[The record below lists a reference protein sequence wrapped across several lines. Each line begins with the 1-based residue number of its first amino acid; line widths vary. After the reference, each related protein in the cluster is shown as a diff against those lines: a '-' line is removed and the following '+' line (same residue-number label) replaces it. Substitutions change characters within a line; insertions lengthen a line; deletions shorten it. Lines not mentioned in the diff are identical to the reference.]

1 MKKQG
6 RSIFHTIFL
15 AMLSVLFIEILLLL
29 IVLYL
34 SRVGERLNQNAI
46 DLLQKQV
53 ENRSS
58 YLESVMLDKQNLSS
72 LSDKINTAAES
83 LRESGLIDM
92 EHLGD
97 NSNACL
103 PLMEAIDS
111 DLIEELRSH
120 LATGLFV
127 LFNTQDLSRR
137 EIHSDIPCIYLRD
150 LDPDAPASDRN
161 ADLLLLRAPAA
172 IVKSMGIS
180 TDRTWTPALSYRG
193 LGASGILYPSFQAA
207 YEDHAQ
213 LSASDYGHW
222 TITSYT
228 LAGDDHPAIAYTIPL
243 ILSDG
248 TVYGV
253 LGIEMTTDYL
263 QSLLPF
269 WELQN
274 EQAGSYLLASYT
286 GNLQDPEVTLSAA
299 CCSTD
304 TGMEAYT
311 SEDTLLLT
319 HKNRQQFL
327 LTNHGKRYY
336 AALTPLSF
344 YNRNAPFSSEQW
356 LLIGAVELRQLFSFS
371 NHVILLLGLSIFLML
386 IVGLICSLICSRR
399 LARPISCLS
408 AEVAAVQ
415 KSRSTIPNL
424 SLTGIRELDQFSTA
438 ITTLSRDILM
448 TSTKFLRIMD
458 MASIELGGYEIRFDT
473 GSVYFTDNFFS
484 MLGMNSEESTAMTP
498 VQFQERLQSF
508 TASSPHTASPS
519 GGRVYR
525 ISRPNGETRYLRM
538 EVRQEGQAQF
548 GLIEDVTMT
557 TFERLRIEHERD
569 YDTLTGLYNRQAFQ
583 RESEALFSEP
593 KQLKHAAL
601 LMLDMDNLKYTNDTY
616 GHDWGDQYIRQT
628 GRCFADYTPK
638 DTLCARISGDEFHL
652 LFYGYE
658 SQDEIRKVLTKLRE
672 QLHQQSIPLPDGK
685 VLHLSISG
693 GIAWYPEDGTQ
704 LDTLKKY
711 ADFAM
716 YQIKH
721 SRKGALGEFD
731 LGSYNQEAYSVQAR
745 SDLHRLIKNEMLS
758 YHFQPIVSARSGQIV
773 AYEALMRSM
782 LPTLKSPDTIMKLA
796 KEENCLHDIERI
808 TMFKATEAYL
818 SLQERG
824 LIRGTELLFV
834 NSIASQHMT
843 DEENQEYCRRFAA
856 MQKQIVVEI
865 TEEEMLD
872 PASLEV
878 KRGTPGF
885 PGTFALDDYGSGY
898 SSEKNLLEL
907 SPKYIKIDLS
917 IIRGIDTDP
926 DKQQIVANIVAYAH
940 PRKMLIIAEG
950 LETPEE
956 IHKVLELDV
965 DLLQGFCLA
974 RPAAI
979 PGPVHSDALDVIYDF
994 YHLQ

>member
-1 MKKQG
+1 
-6 RSIFHTIFL
+6 
-15 AMLSVLFIEILLLL
+15 
-29 IVLYL
+29 
-34 SRVGERLNQNAI
+34 
-46 DLLQKQV
+46 
-53 ENRSS
+53 
-58 YLESVMLDKQNLSS
+58 
-72 LSDKINTAAES
+72 
-83 LRESGLIDM
+83 
-92 EHLGD
+92 
-97 NSNACL
+97 
-103 PLMEAIDS
+103 
-111 DLIEELRSH
+111 
-120 LATGLFV
+120 
-127 LFNTQDLSRR
+127 
-137 EIHSDIPCIYLRD
+137 
-150 LDPDAPASDRN
+150 
-161 ADLLLLRAPAA
+161 
-172 IVKSMGIS
+172 
-180 TDRTWTPALSYRG
+180 
-193 LGASGILYPSFQAA
+193 
-207 YEDHAQ
+207 
-213 LSASDYGHW
+213 
-222 TITSYT
+222 
-228 LAGDDHPAIAYTIPL
+228 
-243 ILSDG
+243 
-248 TVYGV
+248 
-253 LGIEMTTDYL
+253 
-263 QSLLPF
+263 
-269 WELQN
+269 
-274 EQAGSYLLASYT
+274 
-286 GNLQDPEVTLSAA
+286 
-299 CCSTD
+299 
-304 TGMEAYT
+304 MEAYT

-399 LARPISCLS
+399 LARPISRLS

-415 KSRSTIPNL
+415 KNRRTIPNL

-458 MASIELGGYEIRFDT
+458 MASVELGGYEIRFDT

-557 TFERLRIEHERD
+557 TLERLRIEHERD

-583 RESEALFSEP
+583 RESESLFSEP

-616 GHDWGDQYIRQT
+616 GHDWGDQYIRQA

-658 SQDEIRKVLTKLRE
+658 SQDEIRKVLVNLRE
-672 QLHQQSIPLPDGK
+672 QLHQQSIPLPGGK

-745 SDLHRLIKNEMLS
+745 SDLHRLIENEMLS
-758 YHFQPIVSARSGQIV
+758 YHFQPIVSARTGQIV

-796 KEENCLHDIERI
+796 REENCLHDIERI

-856 MQKQIVVEI
+856 IQKQIVVEI

>member
-15 AMLSVLFIEILLLL
+15 AMLSVLFIETLLLL

-58 YLESVMLDKQNLSS
+58 YLESVMLDNQNLSS

-120 LATGLFV
+120 SATGLFV

-172 IVKSMGIS
+172 MVKSMGIS
-180 TDRTWTPALSYRG
+180 TDRAWTPALSYRG
-193 LGASGILYPSFQAA
+193 LGTSGILYPSFQAA

-228 LAGDDHPAIAYTIPL
+228 LTGDDHPAIAYTIPL

-253 LGIEMTTDYL
+253 LGIEMTTAYL

-274 EQAGSYLLASYT
+274 EQAGSYLLASHT
-286 GNLQDPEVTLSAA
+286 GNLQDPEVSLSAA
-299 CCSTD
+299 CCSTG
-304 TGMEAYT
+304 TGMEAYNP
-311 SEDTLLLT
+311 EDTLLLT

-327 LTNHGKRYY
+327 LINHGKRYY
-336 AALTPLSF
+336 AALAPLSF

-356 LLIGAVELRQLFSFS
+356 LLIGTVELRQLFSFS
-371 NHVILLLGLSIFLML
+371 NHVILLLGLNILLML

-399 LARPISCLS
+399 LARPISRLS

-415 KSRSTIPNL
+415 KNRRTIPNL

-458 MASIELGGYEIRFDT
+458 MASVELGGYEIRFDT

-484 MLGMNSEESTAMTP
+484 MLGVNSEESTVLTP

-508 TASSPHTASPS
+508 TASCPHTSSPS

-525 ISRPNGETRYLRM
+525 IVRPNGETRYLRM

-616 GHDWGDQYIRQT
+616 GHDWGDQYIRQA

-658 SQDEIRKVLTKLRE
+658 SQDEIRKVLTNLRE
-672 QLHQQSIPLPDGK
+672 QLHQQSLPLPDGK

-704 LDTLKKY
+704 LDILKKY

-731 LGSYNQEAYSVQAR
+731 LGSYNQEVYSVQAR
-745 SDLHRLIKNEMLS
+745 LDLHRLIKNEMLS
-758 YHFQPIVSARSGQIV
+758 YHFQPIVSARTGQIV

-796 KEENCLHDIERI
+796 REENCLHDIERI

-856 MQKQIVVEI
+856 IQKQIVIEI

-979 PGPVHSDALDVIYDF
+979 PGSVHSDALDVIYDF

>member
-58 YLESVMLDKQNLSS
+58 YLESVMLNNQNLSS
-72 LSDKINTAAES
+72 LSNKINTAAES
-83 LRESGLIDM
+83 LRESGRIDM

-127 LFNTQDLSRR
+127 LFNTQDLSQR

-172 IVKSMGIS
+172 MVKSMGIS

-228 LAGDDHPAIAYTIPL
+228 LTGDDHPAIAYTIPL

-253 LGIEMTTDYL
+253 LGIEMTTAYL

-269 WELQN
+269 SELQN
-274 EQAGSYLLASYT
+274 EQTGSYLLASHT

-299 CCSTD
+299 CYSTD

-525 ISRPNGETRYLRM
+525 IVRPNGETRYLRM

-878 KRGTPGF
+878 KRRTPGF

>member
-15 AMLSVLFIEILLLL
+15 AMLSVLFIETLLLM

-58 YLESVMLDKQNLSS
+58 YLESVMLDNQNLSS

-120 LATGLFV
+120 SATGLFV

-172 IVKSMGIS
+172 MVKSMGIS
-180 TDRTWTPALSYRG
+180 TDRAWTPALSYRG
-193 LGASGILYPSFQAA
+193 LGTSGILYPSFQAA

-222 TITSYT
+222 TIASYT
-228 LAGDDHPAIAYTIPL
+228 LTGDDHPAIAYTIPL

-253 LGIEMTTDYL
+253 LGIEMTTAYL

-274 EQAGSYLLASYT
+274 EQAGSYLLASHT
-286 GNLQDPEVTLSAA
+286 GNLQDPEVSLSAA
-299 CCSTD
+299 CCSTG
-304 TGMEAYT
+304 TGMEAYN

-327 LTNHGKRYY
+327 LINHGKRYY
-336 AALTPLSF
+336 AALAPLSF

-356 LLIGAVELRQLFSFS
+356 LLIGTVELRQLFSFS
-371 NHVILLLGLSIFLML
+371 NHVILLLGLNILLML

-399 LARPISCLS
+399 LARPISRLS

-415 KSRSTIPNL
+415 KNRRTIPNL

-458 MASIELGGYEIRFDT
+458 MASVELGGYEIRFDT

-484 MLGMNSEESTAMTP
+484 MLGVNSEESTVLTP

-508 TASSPHTASPS
+508 TASCPHTSSPS

-525 ISRPNGETRYLRM
+525 IVRPNGETRYLRM

-616 GHDWGDQYIRQT
+616 GHDWGDQYIRQA

-658 SQDEIRKVLTKLRE
+658 SQDEIRKVLTNLRE

-731 LGSYNQEAYSVQAR
+731 LGSYNQEVYSVQAR

-758 YHFQPIVSARSGQIV
+758 YHFQPIVSARTGQIV

-796 KEENCLHDIERI
+796 REENCLHDIERI

-856 MQKQIVVEI
+856 IQKQIVIEI

-979 PGPVHSDALDVIYDF
+979 PGSVHSDALDVIYDF

>member
-1 MKKQG
+1 MKKHG

-15 AMLSVLFIEILLLL
+15 AMLSVLFIETLLLL

-58 YLESVMLDKQNLSS
+58 YLESVMLDNQNLSS

-120 LATGLFV
+120 SATGLIV

-172 IVKSMGIS
+172 MVKSMGIS
-180 TDRTWTPALSYRG
+180 TDRAWTPALSYRG
-193 LGASGILYPSFQAA
+193 LGTSGILYPSFQAA

-228 LAGDDHPAIAYTIPL
+228 LTGDDHPAIAYTIPL

-253 LGIEMTTDYL
+253 LGIEMTTAYL

-274 EQAGSYLLASYT
+274 EQAGSYLLASHT
-286 GNLQDPEVTLSAA
+286 GNLQDPEVSLSAA
-299 CCSTD
+299 CCSTG
-304 TGMEAYT
+304 TGMEAYN

-327 LTNHGKRYY
+327 LINHGKRYY
-336 AALTPLSF
+336 AALAPLSF

-356 LLIGAVELRQLFSFS
+356 LLIGTVELRQLFSFS
-371 NHVILLLGLSIFLML
+371 NHVILLLGLNILLML

-399 LARPISCLS
+399 LARPISRLS

-415 KSRSTIPNL
+415 KNRRTIPNL

-458 MASIELGGYEIRFDT
+458 MASVELGGYEIRFDT

-484 MLGMNSEESTAMTP
+484 MLGVNSEESTVLTP

-508 TASSPHTASPS
+508 TASCPHTSSPS

-525 ISRPNGETRYLRM
+525 IVRPNGETRYLRM

-583 RESEALFSEP
+583 RESESLFSEP

-616 GHDWGDQYIRQT
+616 GHDWGDQYIRQA

-704 LDTLKKY
+704 LDILKKY

-731 LGSYNQEAYSVQAR
+731 LGSYNQEAYSAQAR
-745 SDLHRLIKNEMLS
+745 LDLHRLIENEMLS
-758 YHFQPIVSARSGQIV
+758 YHFQPIVSARTGQIV

-796 KEENCLHDIERI
+796 REENCLHDIERI

-843 DEENQEYCRRFAA
+843 NEENQEYCRRFAA
-856 MQKQIVVEI
+856 IQKQIVIEI

-979 PGPVHSDALDVIYDF
+979 PGSVHSDALDVIYDF

>member
-15 AMLSVLFIEILLLL
+15 AMLSVLFIETLLLL

-58 YLESVMLDKQNLSS
+58 YLESVMLDNQNLSS

-92 EHLGD
+92 EYLGD

-120 LATGLFV
+120 SATGLFV

-172 IVKSMGIS
+172 MVKSMGIS
-180 TDRTWTPALSYRG
+180 TDRAWTPALSYRG
-193 LGASGILYPSFQAA
+193 LGTSGILYPSFQAA

-228 LAGDDHPAIAYTIPL
+228 LTGDDHPAIAYTIPL

-253 LGIEMTTDYL
+253 LGIEMTTAYL

-274 EQAGSYLLASYT
+274 EQAGSYLLASHT
-286 GNLQDPEVTLSAA
+286 GNLQDPEVSLSAA
-299 CCSTD
+299 CCSTG
-304 TGMEAYT
+304 TGIEAYN

-327 LTNHGKRYY
+327 LINHGKRYY
-336 AALTPLSF
+336 AALAPLSF

-356 LLIGAVELRQLFSFS
+356 LLIGTVELRQLFSFS
-371 NHVILLLGLSIFLML
+371 NHVILLLGLNILLML

-399 LARPISCLS
+399 LARPISRLS

-415 KSRSTIPNL
+415 KNRRTIPNL

-458 MASIELGGYEIRFDT
+458 MASVELGGYEIRFDT

-484 MLGMNSEESTAMTP
+484 MLGVNSEGSTVLTP
-498 VQFQERLQSF
+498 VQFQEQLQSF
-508 TASSPHTASPS
+508 TASCPHTSSPS

-525 ISRPNGETRYLRM
+525 IVRPNGETRYLRM

-583 RESEALFSEP
+583 RESESLFSEP

-616 GHDWGDQYIRQT
+616 GHDWGDQYIRQA

-658 SQDEIRKVLTKLRE
+658 SQDEIRKVLTNLRE
-672 QLHQQSIPLPDGK
+672 QLHQQSLPLPDGK

-704 LDTLKKY
+704 LDILKKY

-731 LGSYNQEAYSVQAR
+731 LGSYNQEVYSVQAR
-745 SDLHRLIKNEMLS
+745 LDLHRLIKNEMLS
-758 YHFQPIVSARSGQIV
+758 YHFQPIVSARTGQIV

-796 KEENCLHDIERI
+796 REENCLHDIERI

-856 MQKQIVVEI
+856 IQKQIVIEI

-979 PGPVHSDALDVIYDF
+979 PGSVHSDALDVIYDF

>member
-15 AMLSVLFIEILLLL
+15 AMLSVLFIETLLLL

-58 YLESVMLDKQNLSS
+58 YLESVMLDNQNLSS

-92 EHLGD
+92 EYLGD

-120 LATGLFV
+120 SATGLFV

-172 IVKSMGIS
+172 MVKSMGIS
-180 TDRTWTPALSYRG
+180 TDRAWTPALSYRG
-193 LGASGILYPSFQAA
+193 LGTSGILYPSFQAA

-228 LAGDDHPAIAYTIPL
+228 LTGDDHPAIAYTIPL

-253 LGIEMTTDYL
+253 LGIEMTTAYL

-274 EQAGSYLLASYT
+274 EQAGSYLLASHT
-286 GNLQDPEVTLSAA
+286 GNLQDPEVSLSAA
-299 CCSTD
+299 CCSTG
-304 TGMEAYT
+304 TGIEAYN

-327 LTNHGKRYY
+327 LINHGKRYY
-336 AALTPLSF
+336 AALAPLSF

-356 LLIGAVELRQLFSFS
+356 LLIGTVELRQLFSFS
-371 NHVILLLGLSIFLML
+371 NHVILLLGLNILLML

-399 LARPISCLS
+399 LARPISRLS

-415 KSRSTIPNL
+415 KNRRTIPNL

-458 MASIELGGYEIRFDT
+458 MASVELGGYEIRFDT

-484 MLGMNSEESTAMTP
+484 MLGVNSEGSTVLTP

-508 TASSPHTASPS
+508 TASCPHTSSPS

-525 ISRPNGETRYLRM
+525 IVRPNGETRYLRM

-583 RESEALFSEP
+583 RESESLFSEP

-616 GHDWGDQYIRQT
+616 GHDWGDQYIRQA

-658 SQDEIRKVLTKLRE
+658 SQDEIRKVLTNLRE
-672 QLHQQSIPLPDGK
+672 QLHQQSLPLPDGK

-704 LDTLKKY
+704 LDILKKY

-731 LGSYNQEAYSVQAR
+731 LGSYNQEVYSVQAR
-745 SDLHRLIKNEMLS
+745 LDLHRLIKNEMLS
-758 YHFQPIVSARSGQIV
+758 YHFQPIVSARTGQIV

-796 KEENCLHDIERI
+796 REENCLHDIERI

-856 MQKQIVVEI
+856 IQKQIVIEI

-979 PGPVHSDALDVIYDF
+979 PGSVHSDALDVIYDF

>member
-58 YLESVMLDKQNLSS
+58 YLESVMLDNQNLSS
-72 LSDKINTAAES
+72 LSDKINAAAES

-172 IVKSMGIS
+172 MVKSMGIS

-228 LAGDDHPAIAYTIPL
+228 LTGDDHPAIAYTIPL

-253 LGIEMTTDYL
+253 LGIEMTTAYL
-263 QSLLPF
+263 QSLLPYS
-269 WELQN
+269 ELQN
-274 EQAGSYLLASYT
+274 EQTGSYLLASYT
-286 GNLQDPEVTLSAA
+286 GSLEDPEIALSTA
-299 CCSTD
+299 CCSTG

-336 AALTPLSF
+336 AALAPLSF

-356 LLIGAVELRQLFSFS
+356 LLIGTVELRQLFSFS

-399 LARPISCLS
+399 LARPISRLS

-415 KSRSTIPNL
+415 KNRRTIPNL

-458 MASIELGGYEIRFDT
+458 MASVELGGYEIRFDT

-557 TFERLRIEHERD
+557 TLERLRIEHERD

-616 GHDWGDQYIRQT
+616 GHDWGDQYIRQA

-745 SDLHRLIKNEMLS
+745 SDLHRLIENEMLS
-758 YHFQPIVSARSGQIV
+758 YHFQPIVSARTGQIV

>member
-15 AMLSVLFIEILLLL
+15 AMLSVLFIETLLLL

-58 YLESVMLDKQNLSS
+58 YLESVMLDNQNLSS

-92 EHLGD
+92 EYLGD

-120 LATGLFV
+120 SATGLFV

-172 IVKSMGIS
+172 MVKSMGIS
-180 TDRTWTPALSYRG
+180 TDRAWTPALSYRG
-193 LGASGILYPSFQAA
+193 LGTSGILYPSFQAA

-228 LAGDDHPAIAYTIPL
+228 LTGDDHPAIAYTIPL

-253 LGIEMTTDYL
+253 LGIEMTTAYL

-274 EQAGSYLLASYT
+274 EQAGSYLLASHT
-286 GNLQDPEVTLSAA
+286 GNLQDPEVSLSAA
-299 CCSTD
+299 CCSTG
-304 TGMEAYT
+304 TGIEAYN

-327 LTNHGKRYY
+327 LINHGKRYY
-336 AALTPLSF
+336 AALAPLSF

-356 LLIGAVELRQLFSFS
+356 LLIGTVELRQLFSFS
-371 NHVILLLGLSIFLML
+371 NHVILLLGLNILLML

-399 LARPISCLS
+399 LARPISRLS

-415 KSRSTIPNL
+415 KNRRTIPNL

-458 MASIELGGYEIRFDT
+458 MASVELGGYEIRFDT

-484 MLGMNSEESTAMTP
+484 MLGVNSEESTVLTP
-498 VQFQERLQSF
+498 VQFQEQLQSF
-508 TASSPHTASPS
+508 TASCPHTSSPS

-525 ISRPNGETRYLRM
+525 IVRPNGETRYLRM

-616 GHDWGDQYIRQT
+616 GHDWGDQYIRQA

-658 SQDEIRKVLTKLRE
+658 SQDEIRKVLTNLRE
-672 QLHQQSIPLPDGK
+672 QLHQQSLPLPDGK

-704 LDTLKKY
+704 LDILKKY

-731 LGSYNQEAYSVQAR
+731 LGSYNQEVYSVQAR
-745 SDLHRLIKNEMLS
+745 LDLHRLIKNEMLS
-758 YHFQPIVSARSGQIV
+758 YHFQPIVSARTGQIV

-796 KEENCLHDIERI
+796 REENCLHDIERI
-808 TMFKATEAYL
+808 TMFKATDAYL

-856 MQKQIVVEI
+856 IQKQIVIEI

-979 PGPVHSDALDVIYDF
+979 PGSVHSDALDVIYDF

>member
-15 AMLSVLFIEILLLL
+15 AMLSVLFIETLLLL

-58 YLESVMLDKQNLSS
+58 YLESVMLDNQNLSS

-120 LATGLFV
+120 SASGLFV

-172 IVKSMGIS
+172 MVKSMGIS
-180 TDRTWTPALSYRG
+180 TDRAWTPTLSYRG
-193 LGASGILYPSFQAA
+193 LGTSGILYPSFQAA

-228 LAGDDHPAIAYTIPL
+228 LTGDDHPAIAYTIPL

-253 LGIEMTTDYL
+253 LGIEMTTAYL

-274 EQAGSYLLASYT
+274 EQAGSYLLASHT
-286 GNLQDPEVTLSAA
+286 GNLQDPEVALSAA
-299 CCSTD
+299 CCSTG
-304 TGMEAYT
+304 TGMEAYN

-356 LLIGAVELRQLFSFS
+356 LLIGAVEFGQLFSFS
-371 NHVILLLGLSIFLML
+371 NHVILLLGLNIFLML

-399 LARPISCLS
+399 LARPISRLS

-415 KSRSTIPNL
+415 KNRSTIPNL

-458 MASIELGGYEIRFDT
+458 MASVELGGYEIRFDT

-484 MLGMNSEESTAMTP
+484 MLGVNSEESTVLTP

-508 TASSPHTASPS
+508 TASCPHTSSPS

-525 ISRPNGETRYLRM
+525 IVRPNGETRYLRM

-583 RESEALFSEP
+583 RESESLFSEP

-616 GHDWGDQYIRQT
+616 GHDWGDQYIRQA

-672 QLHQQSIPLPDGK
+672 QLHQQSLPLPDGK

-704 LDTLKKY
+704 LDILKKY

-731 LGSYNQEAYSVQAR
+731 LGSYNQEAYSAQAR
-745 SDLHRLIKNEMLS
+745 LDLHRLIENEMLS
-758 YHFQPIVSARSGQIV
+758 YHFQPIVSARTGQIV

-796 KEENCLHDIERI
+796 REENCLHDIERI

-856 MQKQIVVEI
+856 IQKQIVIEI

-979 PGPVHSDALDVIYDF
+979 PGSVHSDALDVIYDF

>member
-15 AMLSVLFIEILLLL
+15 AMLSVLFIETLLLL

-58 YLESVMLDKQNLSS
+58 YLESVMLDNQNLSS

-120 LATGLFV
+120 SATGLFV

-172 IVKSMGIS
+172 MVKSMGIS
-180 TDRTWTPALSYRG
+180 TDRAWTPALSYRG
-193 LGASGILYPSFQAA
+193 LGTSGILYPSFQAA

-228 LAGDDHPAIAYTIPL
+228 LTGDDHPAIAYTIPL

-253 LGIEMTTDYL
+253 LGIEMTTAYL

-274 EQAGSYLLASYT
+274 EQAGSYLLASHT
-286 GNLQDPEVTLSAA
+286 GNLQDPEVALSAA
-299 CCSTD
+299 CCSTG
-304 TGMEAYT
+304 TGMEAYN

-327 LTNHGKRYY
+327 LINHGKRYY
-336 AALTPLSF
+336 AALAPLSF

-356 LLIGAVELRQLFSFS
+356 LLIGTVELRQLFSFS
-371 NHVILLLGLSIFLML
+371 NHVILLLGLNILLML

-399 LARPISCLS
+399 LARPISRLS

-415 KSRSTIPNL
+415 KNRSTIPNL

-458 MASIELGGYEIRFDT
+458 MASVELGGYEIRFDT

-484 MLGMNSEESTAMTP
+484 MLGVNSEESTALTP

-508 TASSPHTASPS
+508 TASCPHTSSPS

-525 ISRPNGETRYLRM
+525 IARPNGETRYLRM

-583 RESEALFSEP
+583 RESESLFSEP

-601 LMLDMDNLKYTNDTY
+601 LMLDMDNLKHTNDTY
-616 GHDWGDQYIRQT
+616 GHDWGDQYIRQA

-658 SQDEIRKVLTKLRE
+658 SQDEIRKVLTNLRE

-731 LGSYNQEAYSVQAR
+731 LGSYNQEDYSVQAR

-758 YHFQPIVSARSGQIV
+758 YHFQPIVSARTGQIV

-796 KEENCLHDIERI
+796 REENCLHDIERI

-856 MQKQIVVEI
+856 IQKQIVIEI

-872 PASLEV
+872 PDSLEV

-979 PGPVHSDALDVIYDF
+979 PGSVHSDALDVIYDF

>member
-15 AMLSVLFIEILLLL
+15 AMLSVLFIETLLLL

-58 YLESVMLDKQNLSS
+58 YLESVMLDNQNLSS

-120 LATGLFV
+120 SATGLFV

-172 IVKSMGIS
+172 MVKSMGIS
-180 TDRTWTPALSYRG
+180 TDRAWTPALSYRG
-193 LGASGILYPSFQAA
+193 LGTSGILYPSFQAA

-228 LAGDDHPAIAYTIPL
+228 LTGDDHPAIAYTIPL

-253 LGIEMTTDYL
+253 LGIEMTTAYL

-274 EQAGSYLLASYT
+274 EQAGSYLLASHT
-286 GNLQDPEVTLSAA
+286 GNLQDPEVSLSAA
-299 CCSTD
+299 CCSTG
-304 TGMEAYT
+304 TGMEAYN

-327 LTNHGKRYY
+327 LINHGKRYY
-336 AALTPLSF
+336 AALAPLSF

-356 LLIGAVELRQLFSFS
+356 LLIGTVELRQLFSFS
-371 NHVILLLGLSIFLML
+371 NHVILLLGLNILLML

-399 LARPISCLS
+399 LARPISRLS
-408 AEVAAVQ
+408 AEVTAVQ
-415 KSRSTIPNL
+415 KNRRTIPNL

-458 MASIELGGYEIRFDT
+458 MASVELGGYEIRFDT

-484 MLGMNSEESTAMTP
+484 MLGVNSEESTVLTP

-508 TASSPHTASPS
+508 TASCPHTSSPS

-525 ISRPNGETRYLRM
+525 IVRPNGETRYLRM

-583 RESEALFSEP
+583 RESESLFSEP

-616 GHDWGDQYIRQT
+616 GHDWGDQYIRQA

-704 LDTLKKY
+704 LDILKKY

-731 LGSYNQEAYSVQAR
+731 LGSYNQEAYSAQAR
-745 SDLHRLIKNEMLS
+745 LDLHRLIENEMLS
-758 YHFQPIVSARSGQIV
+758 YHFQPIVSARTGQIV

-796 KEENCLHDIERI
+796 REENCLHDIERI

-979 PGPVHSDALDVIYDF
+979 PGSVHSDALDVIYDF

>member
-83 LRESGLIDM
+83 LRKSGLIDM

-111 DLIEELRSH
+111 DLIEGLRSH
-120 LATGLFV
+120 FATGLFV

-172 IVKSMGIS
+172 MVKSMGIS

>member
-15 AMLSVLFIEILLLL
+15 AMLSVLFIETLLLL

-58 YLESVMLDKQNLSS
+58 YLESVMLDNQNLSS

-120 LATGLFV
+120 SATGLFV

-172 IVKSMGIS
+172 MVKSMGIS
-180 TDRTWTPALSYRG
+180 TDRAWTPALSYRG
-193 LGASGILYPSFQAA
+193 LGTSGILYPSFQAA

-222 TITSYT
+222 TIASYT
-228 LAGDDHPAIAYTIPL
+228 LTGDDHPAIAYTIPL

-253 LGIEMTTDYL
+253 LGIEMTTAYL

-274 EQAGSYLLASYT
+274 EQAGSYLLASHT
-286 GNLQDPEVTLSAA
+286 GNLQDPEVSLSAA
-299 CCSTD
+299 CCSTG
-304 TGMEAYT
+304 TGMEAYN

-327 LTNHGKRYY
+327 LINHGKRYY
-336 AALTPLSF
+336 AALAPLSF

-356 LLIGAVELRQLFSFS
+356 LLIGTVELRQLFSFS
-371 NHVILLLGLSIFLML
+371 NHVILLLGLNILLML

-399 LARPISCLS
+399 LARPISRLS

-415 KSRSTIPNL
+415 KNRRTIPNL

-458 MASIELGGYEIRFDT
+458 MASVELGGYEIRFDT

-484 MLGMNSEESTAMTP
+484 MLGVNSEESTVLTP

-508 TASSPHTASPS
+508 TASCPHTSSPS

-525 ISRPNGETRYLRM
+525 IVRPNGETRYLRM

-616 GHDWGDQYIRQT
+616 GHDWGDQYIRQA

-658 SQDEIRKVLTKLRE
+658 SQDEIRKVLTNLRE

-731 LGSYNQEAYSVQAR
+731 LGSYNQEVYSVQAR

-758 YHFQPIVSARSGQIV
+758 YHFQPIVSARTGQIV

-796 KEENCLHDIERI
+796 REENCLHDIERI

-856 MQKQIVVEI
+856 IQKQIVIEI

-979 PGPVHSDALDVIYDF
+979 PGSVHSDALDVIYDF

>member
-15 AMLSVLFIEILLLL
+15 AMLSVLFIETLLLL

-58 YLESVMLDKQNLSS
+58 YLESVMLDNQNLSS

-120 LATGLFV
+120 SATGLFV

-172 IVKSMGIS
+172 MVKSMGIS
-180 TDRTWTPALSYRG
+180 TDRAWTPALSYRG
-193 LGASGILYPSFQAA
+193 LGTSGILYPSFQAA

-228 LAGDDHPAIAYTIPL
+228 LTGDDHPAIAYTIPL

-253 LGIEMTTDYL
+253 LGIEMTTAYL

-274 EQAGSYLLASYT
+274 EQAGSYLLASHT
-286 GNLQDPEVTLSAA
+286 GNLQDPEVSLSAA
-299 CCSTD
+299 CCSTG
-304 TGMEAYT
+304 TGIEAYN

-327 LTNHGKRYY
+327 LINHGKRYY
-336 AALTPLSF
+336 AALAPLSF

-356 LLIGAVELRQLFSFS
+356 LLIGTVELRQLFSFS
-371 NHVILLLGLSIFLML
+371 NHVILLLGLNILLML

-399 LARPISCLS
+399 LARPISRLS

-415 KSRSTIPNL
+415 KNRRTIPNL

-458 MASIELGGYEIRFDT
+458 MASVELGGYEIRFDT

-484 MLGMNSEESTAMTP
+484 MLGVNSEESTVLTP
-498 VQFQERLQSF
+498 VQFQEQLQSF
-508 TASSPHTASPS
+508 TASCPHTSSPS

-525 ISRPNGETRYLRM
+525 IVRPNGETRYLRM

-616 GHDWGDQYIRQT
+616 GHDWGDQYIRQA

-658 SQDEIRKVLTKLRE
+658 SQDEIRKVLTNLRE
-672 QLHQQSIPLPDGK
+672 QLHQQSLPLPDGK

-704 LDTLKKY
+704 LDILKKY

-731 LGSYNQEAYSVQAR
+731 LGSYNQEVYSVQAR
-745 SDLHRLIKNEMLS
+745 LDLHRLIKNEMLS
-758 YHFQPIVSARSGQIV
+758 YHFQPIVSARTGQIV

-796 KEENCLHDIERI
+796 REENCLHDIERI

-856 MQKQIVVEI
+856 IQKQIVIEI

-979 PGPVHSDALDVIYDF
+979 PGSVHSDALDVIYDF

>member
-15 AMLSVLFIEILLLL
+15 AMLSVLFIETLLLL

-58 YLESVMLDKQNLSS
+58 YLESVMLDNQNLSS

-120 LATGLFV
+120 SATGLFV

-172 IVKSMGIS
+172 MVKSMGIS
-180 TDRTWTPALSYRG
+180 TDRAWTPALSYRG
-193 LGASGILYPSFQAA
+193 LGTSGILYPSFQAA

-222 TITSYT
+222 TIASYT
-228 LAGDDHPAIAYTIPL
+228 LTGDDHPAIAYTIPL

-253 LGIEMTTDYL
+253 LGIEMTTAYL

-274 EQAGSYLLASYT
+274 EQAGSYLLASHT
-286 GNLQDPEVTLSAA
+286 GNLQDPEVSLSAA
-299 CCSTD
+299 CCSTG
-304 TGMEAYT
+304 TGMEAYN

-327 LTNHGKRYY
+327 LINHGKRYY
-336 AALTPLSF
+336 AALAPLSF

-356 LLIGAVELRQLFSFS
+356 LLIGTVELRQLFSFS
-371 NHVILLLGLSIFLML
+371 NHVILLLGLNILLML

-399 LARPISCLS
+399 LARPISRLS

-415 KSRSTIPNL
+415 KNRRTIPNL

-458 MASIELGGYEIRFDT
+458 MASVELGGYEIRFDT

-484 MLGMNSEESTAMTP
+484 MLGVNSEESTVLTP

-508 TASSPHTASPS
+508 TASCPHTSSPS

-525 ISRPNGETRYLRM
+525 IVRPNGETRYLRM

-616 GHDWGDQYIRQT
+616 GHDWGDQYIRQA

-704 LDTLKKY
+704 LDILKKY

-731 LGSYNQEAYSVQAR
+731 LGSYNQEAYSAQAR
-745 SDLHRLIKNEMLS
+745 LDLHRLIENEMLS
-758 YHFQPIVSARSGQIV
+758 YHFQPIVSARTGQIV

-796 KEENCLHDIERI
+796 REENCLHDIERI

-979 PGPVHSDALDVIYDF
+979 PGSVHSDALDVIYDF

>member
-15 AMLSVLFIEILLLL
+15 AMLSVLFIETLLLL

-58 YLESVMLDKQNLSS
+58 YLQSVMLDNQNLSS

-120 LATGLFV
+120 SATGLFV

-172 IVKSMGIS
+172 MVKSMGIS
-180 TDRTWTPALSYRG
+180 TDRAWTPALSYRG
-193 LGASGILYPSFQAA
+193 LGTSGILYPSFQAA

-228 LAGDDHPAIAYTIPL
+228 LTGDDHPAIAYTIPL

-253 LGIEMTTDYL
+253 LGIEMTTAYL

-274 EQAGSYLLASYT
+274 EQAGSYLLASHT
-286 GNLQDPEVTLSAA
+286 GNLQDPEVALSAA
-299 CCSTD
+299 CCSTG
-304 TGMEAYT
+304 TGMEAYN

-356 LLIGAVELRQLFSFS
+356 LLIGAVEFGQLFSFS
-371 NHVILLLGLSIFLML
+371 NHVILLLGLNIFLML

-399 LARPISCLS
+399 LARPISRLS

-415 KSRSTIPNL
+415 KNRSTIPNL

-458 MASIELGGYEIRFDT
+458 MASVELGGYEIRFDT

-484 MLGMNSEESTAMTP
+484 MLGVNSEESTVLTP

-508 TASSPHTASPS
+508 TASCPHTSSPS

-525 ISRPNGETRYLRM
+525 IVRPNGETRYLRM

-583 RESEALFSEP
+583 RESESLFSEP

-616 GHDWGDQYIRQT
+616 GHDWGDQYIRQA

-685 VLHLSISG
+685 VLHLSIPG

-704 LDTLKKY
+704 LDILKKY

-731 LGSYNQEAYSVQAR
+731 LGSYNQEAYSAQAR
-745 SDLHRLIKNEMLS
+745 LDLHRLIENEMLS
-758 YHFQPIVSARSGQIV
+758 YHFQPIVSARTGQIV

-796 KEENCLHDIERI
+796 REENCLHDIERI

-979 PGPVHSDALDVIYDF
+979 PGSVHSDALDVIYDF

>member
-29 IVLYL
+29 IILYL
-34 SRVGERLNQNAI
+34 SKVGDRLNQNAI

-58 YLESVMLDKQNLSS
+58 YLESVMLDNQNLSS
-72 LSDKINTAAES
+72 LSGKINAAAES

-97 NSNACL
+97 NSDACL

-120 LATGLFV
+120 FATGLFV

-150 LDPDAPASDRN
+150 LDPNAPASDRN

-172 IVKSMGIS
+172 MVKSMGIS
-180 TDRTWTPALSYRG
+180 TDRAWTPALSYRG
-193 LGASGILYPSFQAA
+193 LGTSGILYPSFQAA

-228 LAGDDHPAIAYTIPL
+228 LTGDDHPAIAYTIPL

-253 LGIEMTTDYL
+253 LGIEMTTAYL

-269 WELQN
+269 LELQN
-274 EQAGSYLLASYT
+274 EHDGSYLLASYT
-286 GNLQDPEVTLSAA
+286 GSLEDPEITLSTA
-299 CCSTD
+299 CCSTG

-336 AALTPLSF
+336 AALAPLSF

-356 LLIGAVELRQLFSFS
+356 LLIGTVELRQLFSFS
-371 NHVILLLGLSIFLML
+371 NHVLLLLGLNILLML

-399 LARPISCLS
+399 LARPVSRLS

-415 KSRSTIPNL
+415 KNRRTIPNL

-458 MASIELGGYEIRFDT
+458 MASVELGGYEIRFDT

-484 MLGMNSEESTAMTP
+484 MLGMNSEKSTALTP

-508 TASSPHTASPS
+508 TASCPHTSSPS

-557 TFERLRIEHERD
+557 TLERLRIEHERD

-583 RESEALFSEP
+583 RESESLFSEP

-616 GHDWGDQYIRQT
+616 GHDWGDQYIRQA

-658 SQDEIRKVLTKLRE
+658 SQDEIRKVLVNLRE
-672 QLHQQSIPLPDGK
+672 QLHQQSIPLPGGK

-745 SDLHRLIKNEMLS
+745 SDLHRLIENEMLS
-758 YHFQPIVSARSGQIV
+758 YHFQPIVSARTGQIV

-796 KEENCLHDIERI
+796 REENCLHDIERI

-856 MQKQIVVEI
+856 IQKQIVVEI

>member
-15 AMLSVLFIEILLLL
+15 AMLSVLFIETLLLL

-58 YLESVMLDKQNLSS
+58 YLESVMLDNQNLSS

-92 EHLGD
+92 EYLGD

-120 LATGLFV
+120 SATGLFM

-172 IVKSMGIS
+172 MVKSMGIS
-180 TDRTWTPALSYRG
+180 TDRAWTPALSYRG
-193 LGASGILYPSFQAA
+193 LGTSGILYPSFQAA

-228 LAGDDHPAIAYTIPL
+228 LTGDDHPAIAYTIPL

-253 LGIEMTTDYL
+253 LGIEMTTAYL

-274 EQAGSYLLASYT
+274 EQAGSYLLASHT
-286 GNLQDPEVTLSAA
+286 GNLQDPEVSLSAA
-299 CCSTD
+299 CCSTG
-304 TGMEAYT
+304 TGIEAYN

-327 LTNHGKRYY
+327 LINHGKRYY
-336 AALTPLSF
+336 AALAPLSF

-356 LLIGAVELRQLFSFS
+356 LLIGTVELRQLFSFS
-371 NHVILLLGLSIFLML
+371 NHVILLLGLNILLML

-399 LARPISCLS
+399 LARPISRLS

-415 KSRSTIPNL
+415 KNRRTIPNL

-458 MASIELGGYEIRFDT
+458 MASVELGGYEIRFDT

-484 MLGMNSEESTAMTP
+484 MLGVNSEESTVLTP
-498 VQFQERLQSF
+498 VQFQEQLQSF
-508 TASSPHTASPS
+508 TASCPHTSSPS

-525 ISRPNGETRYLRM
+525 IVRPNGETRYLRM

-616 GHDWGDQYIRQT
+616 GHDWGDQYIRQA

-658 SQDEIRKVLTKLRE
+658 SQDEIRKVLTNLRE
-672 QLHQQSIPLPDGK
+672 QLHQQSLPLPDGK

-704 LDTLKKY
+704 LDILKKY

-731 LGSYNQEAYSVQAR
+731 LGSYNQEVYSVQAR
-745 SDLHRLIKNEMLS
+745 LDLHRLIKNEMLS
-758 YHFQPIVSARSGQIV
+758 YHFQPIVSARTGQIV

-796 KEENCLHDIERI
+796 REENCLHDIERI

-856 MQKQIVVEI
+856 IQKQIVIEI

-979 PGPVHSDALDVIYDF
+979 PGSVHSDALDVIYDF

>member
-29 IVLYL
+29 IILYL
-34 SRVGERLNQNAI
+34 SKVGDRLNQNAI

-58 YLESVMLDKQNLSS
+58 YLESVMLDNQNLSS
-72 LSDKINTAAES
+72 LSGKINAAAES

-97 NSNACL
+97 NSDACL

-120 LATGLFV
+120 FATGLFV
-127 LFNTQDLSRR
+127 LFNTQNLSRR

-150 LDPDAPASDRN
+150 LDPNAPASDRN

-172 IVKSMGIS
+172 MVKSMGIS

-228 LAGDDHPAIAYTIPL
+228 LTGDDHPAIAYTIPL

-253 LGIEMTTDYL
+253 LGIEMTTAYL

-269 WELQN
+269 LELQN
-274 EQAGSYLLASYT
+274 EHDGSYLLASYT
-286 GNLQDPEVTLSAA
+286 GSLEDPEITLSTA
-299 CCSTD
+299 CCSTG

-336 AALTPLSF
+336 AALAPLSF

-356 LLIGAVELRQLFSFS
+356 LLIGGVELRQLFSFS
-371 NHVILLLGLSIFLML
+371 NHVILLLGLNILLML

-399 LARPISCLS
+399 LARPVSRLS

-415 KSRSTIPNL
+415 KNRRTIPNL

-458 MASIELGGYEIRFDT
+458 MASVELGGYEIRFDT

-484 MLGMNSEESTAMTP
+484 MLGMNSEKSTALTP

-508 TASSPHTASPS
+508 TASCPHTSSPS

-557 TFERLRIEHERD
+557 TLERLRIEHERD

-583 RESEALFSEP
+583 RESESLFSEP

-616 GHDWGDQYIRQT
+616 GHDWGDQYIRQA

-658 SQDEIRKVLTKLRE
+658 SQDEIRKVLVNLRE
-672 QLHQQSIPLPDGK
+672 QLHQQSIPLPGGK

-745 SDLHRLIKNEMLS
+745 SDLHRLIENEMLS
-758 YHFQPIVSARSGQIV
+758 YHFQPIVSARTGQIV

-796 KEENCLHDIERI
+796 REENCLHDIERI

-856 MQKQIVVEI
+856 IQKQIVVEI

>member
-58 YLESVMLDKQNLSS
+58 YLESVMLDNQNLSS
-72 LSDKINTAAES
+72 LSDKINAAAES

-150 LDPDAPASDRN
+150 LDPNAPASDRN

-172 IVKSMGIS
+172 MVKSMGIS
-180 TDRTWTPALSYRG
+180 TDRAWTPALSYRG
-193 LGASGILYPSFQAA
+193 LGTSGILYPSFQAA

-253 LGIEMTTDYL
+253 LGIEMTTAYL

-274 EQAGSYLLASYT
+274 EQAGSYLLASCT

-371 NHVILLLGLSIFLML
+371 NQVILLLGLSIFLML

-399 LARPISCLS
+399 LARPISRLS

-415 KSRSTIPNL
+415 KNRRTIPNL

-458 MASIELGGYEIRFDT
+458 MASVELGGYEIRFDT

-508 TASSPHTASPS
+508 TASCPHTSSPS

-557 TFERLRIEHERD
+557 TLERLRIEHERD

-583 RESEALFSEP
+583 RESESLFSEP

-616 GHDWGDQYIRQT
+616 GHDWGDQYIRQA

-658 SQDEIRKVLTKLRE
+658 SQDEIRKVLVNLRE
-672 QLHQQSIPLPDGK
+672 QLHQQSIPLPGGK

-745 SDLHRLIKNEMLS
+745 SDLHRLIENEMLS
-758 YHFQPIVSARSGQIV
+758 YHFQPIVSARTGQIV

-856 MQKQIVVEI
+856 IQKQIVVEI

>member
-15 AMLSVLFIEILLLL
+15 AMLSVLFIETLLLL

-58 YLESVMLDKQNLSS
+58 YLESVMLDNQNLSS

-92 EHLGD
+92 EYLGD

-120 LATGLFV
+120 SATGLFV

-172 IVKSMGIS
+172 MVKSMGIS
-180 TDRTWTPALSYRG
+180 TDRAWTPALSYRG
-193 LGASGILYPSFQAA
+193 LGTSGILYPSFQAA

-228 LAGDDHPAIAYTIPL
+228 LTGDDHPAIAYTIPL

-253 LGIEMTTDYL
+253 LGIEMTTAYL

-274 EQAGSYLLASYT
+274 EQAGSYLRASHT
-286 GNLQDPEVTLSAA
+286 GNLQDPEVSLSAA
-299 CCSTD
+299 CCSTG
-304 TGMEAYT
+304 TGIEAYN

-327 LTNHGKRYY
+327 LINHGKRYY
-336 AALTPLSF
+336 AALAPLSF

-356 LLIGAVELRQLFSFS
+356 LLIGTVELRQLFSFS
-371 NHVILLLGLSIFLML
+371 NHVILLLGLNILLML

-399 LARPISCLS
+399 LARPISRLS

-415 KSRSTIPNL
+415 KNRRTIPNL

-458 MASIELGGYEIRFDT
+458 MASVELGGYEIRFDT

-484 MLGMNSEESTAMTP
+484 MLGVNSEESTVLTP
-498 VQFQERLQSF
+498 VQFQEQLQSF
-508 TASSPHTASPS
+508 TASCPHTSSPS

-525 ISRPNGETRYLRM
+525 IVRPNGETRYLRM

-616 GHDWGDQYIRQT
+616 GHDWGDQYIRQA

-658 SQDEIRKVLTKLRE
+658 SQDEIRKVLTNLRE
-672 QLHQQSIPLPDGK
+672 QLHQQSLPLPDGK

-704 LDTLKKY
+704 LDILKKY

-731 LGSYNQEAYSVQAR
+731 LGSYNQEVYSVQAR
-745 SDLHRLIKNEMLS
+745 LDLHRLIKNEMLS
-758 YHFQPIVSARSGQIV
+758 YHFQPIVSARTGQIV

-796 KEENCLHDIERI
+796 REENCLHDIERI

-856 MQKQIVVEI
+856 IQKQIVIEI

-979 PGPVHSDALDVIYDF
+979 PGSVHSDALDVIYDF

>member
-6 RSIFHTIFL
+6 RSIFHSILL

-29 IVLYL
+29 IALYG
-34 SRVGERLNQNAI
+34 SNVGQRLNQNAI

-58 YLESVMLDKQNLSS
+58 YLENIMLANQDLSS
-72 LSDKINTAAES
+72 LSDKINAAAES
-83 LRESGLIDM
+83 LLKSGDIDLNR
-92 EHLGD
+92 LGT
-97 NSNACL
+97 NSDSCI
-103 PLMEAIDS
+103 PLMEAISS
-111 DLIEELRSH
+111 DLIDGLRSRSV
-120 LATGLFV
+120 TGLFV
-127 LFNTQDLSRR
+127 IFNTQDLSKC
-137 EIHSDIPCIYLRD
+137 ELGTDMPCIFLRD
-150 LDPDAPASDRN
+150 LDPDAPASERN
-161 ADLLLLRAPAA
+161 ADLLLLRGPAA
-172 IVKSMGIS
+172 IVKSMGIA
-180 TDRTWTPALSYRG
+180 TDRSWTPAIHYRG
-193 LGASGILYPSFQAA
+193 LTSAGILYPSFQAA

-213 LSASDYGHW
+213 LDPVDYGHW
-222 TITSYT
+222 TVGSYT
-228 LAGDDHPAIAYTIPL
+228 MTGDDYPAIAYSVPL
-243 ILSDG
+243 ILPDG

-253 LGIEMTTDYL
+253 LGVEMTVNYL
-263 QSLLPF
+263 QSLLPYA
-269 WELQN
+269 ELQN

-286 GNLQDPEVTLSAA
+286 GDLSDAEITLSGS
-299 CCSTD
+299 CCSTGS
-304 TGMEAYT
+304 GMAEYS
-311 SEDTLLLT
+311 SEDSLSLT
-319 HKNRQQFL
+319 HRNRKQFL
-327 LTNHGKRYY
+327 LDNHGKHYY
-336 AALTPLSF
+336 AALAPLSF

-356 LLIGAVELRQLFSFS
+356 LLIGTVETRQLFSFS
-371 NHVILLLGLSIFLML
+371 NHVLMLLVLSILLTLA
-386 IVGLICSLICSRR
+386 VGLVCSFLTSRK
-399 LARPISCLS
+399 LAQPISRLS
-408 AEVAAVQ
+408 SEVAAAQ
-415 KSRSTIPNL
+415 KNRSTIPNL

-438 ITTLSRDILM
+438 ITTLSRDILT

-458 MASIELGGYEIRFDT
+458 MASVELGGYELRFDT

-484 MLGMNSEESTAMTP
+484 MLGMNLEEPATLTL

-508 TASSPHTASPS
+508 TASCPHTSSPS

-525 ISRPNGETRYLRM
+525 IARPNGETRYLRM
-538 EVRQEGQAQF
+538 EIKREGQTQF
-548 GLIEDVTMT
+548 GLIEDVTMI

-601 LMLDMDNLKYTNDTY
+601 LMLDMDNLKHTNDTY
-616 GHDWGDQYIRQT
+616 GHDWGDQYIRQA

-638 DTLCARISGDEFHL
+638 GTLCARISGDEFHL
-652 LFYGYE
+652 LLYGYE
-658 SQDEIRKVLTKLRE
+658 SQDAIRKVLTNLQKH
-672 QLHQQSIPLPDGK
+672 LHEQSIPLPGGE

-731 LGSYNQEAYSVQAR
+731 LNSYNQESYSIQAR
-745 SDLHRLIKNEMLS
+745 SDLHRLIENEMLS
-758 YHFQPIVSARSGQIV
+758 YHFQPIVSARTGQIV

-796 KEENCLHDIERI
+796 REENCLHDIERI

-824 LIRGTELLFV
+824 LIRGTELFFV

-843 DEENQEYCRRFAA
+843 DEENLEYHRRFAA
-856 MQKQIVVEI
+856 LQKQVVVEI

-872 PASLEV
+872 LDSLEV
-878 KRGTPGF
+878 KRKTPGF

-917 IIRGIDTDP
+917 IIRDIDTDP

-956 IHKVLELDV
+956 IRKVLELDV
-965 DLLQGFCLA
+965 DLLQGFYLA

>member
-1 MKKQG
+1 M
-6 RSIFHTIFL
+6 
-15 AMLSVLFIEILLLL
+15 
-29 IVLYL
+29 
-34 SRVGERLNQNAI
+34 
-46 DLLQKQV
+46 
-53 ENRSS
+53 
-58 YLESVMLDKQNLSS
+58 
-72 LSDKINTAAES
+72 
-83 LRESGLIDM
+83 
-92 EHLGD
+92 
-97 NSNACL
+97 
-103 PLMEAIDS
+103 
-111 DLIEELRSH
+111 
-120 LATGLFV
+120 
-127 LFNTQDLSRR
+127 
-137 EIHSDIPCIYLRD
+137 
-150 LDPDAPASDRN
+150 
-161 ADLLLLRAPAA
+161 
-172 IVKSMGIS
+172 
-180 TDRTWTPALSYRG
+180 
-193 LGASGILYPSFQAA
+193 
-207 YEDHAQ
+207 
-213 LSASDYGHW
+213 
-222 TITSYT
+222 
-228 LAGDDHPAIAYTIPL
+228 
-243 ILSDG
+243 
-248 TVYGV
+248 
-253 LGIEMTTDYL
+253 
-263 QSLLPF
+263 
-269 WELQN
+269 
-274 EQAGSYLLASYT
+274 
-286 GNLQDPEVTLSAA
+286 
-299 CCSTD
+299 
-304 TGMEAYT
+304 
-311 SEDTLLLT
+311 
-319 HKNRQQFL
+319 
-327 LTNHGKRYY
+327 
-336 AALTPLSF
+336 
-344 YNRNAPFSSEQW
+344 
-356 LLIGAVELRQLFSFS
+356 ELRQLFSFS

-399 LARPISCLS
+399 LARPISRLS

-415 KSRSTIPNL
+415 KNRRTIPNL

-458 MASIELGGYEIRFDT
+458 MASVELGGYEIRFDT

-557 TFERLRIEHERD
+557 TLERLRIEHERD

-583 RESEALFSEP
+583 RESESLFSEP

-616 GHDWGDQYIRQT
+616 GHDWGDQYIRQA

-658 SQDEIRKVLTKLRE
+658 SQDEIRKVLVNLRE
-672 QLHQQSIPLPDGK
+672 QLHQQSIPLPGGK

-745 SDLHRLIKNEMLS
+745 SDLHRLIENEMLS
-758 YHFQPIVSARSGQIV
+758 YHFQPIVSARTGQIV

-796 KEENCLHDIERI
+796 REENCLHDIERI

-856 MQKQIVVEI
+856 IQKQIVVEI

>member
-15 AMLSVLFIEILLLL
+15 AMLSVLFIETLLLL

-58 YLESVMLDKQNLSS
+58 YLESVMLDNQNLSS

-120 LATGLFV
+120 SATGLFV

-172 IVKSMGIS
+172 MVKSMGIS
-180 TDRTWTPALSYRG
+180 TDRAWTPALSYRG
-193 LGASGILYPSFQAA
+193 LGTSGILYPSFQAA

-228 LAGDDHPAIAYTIPL
+228 LTGDDHPAIAYTIPL

-253 LGIEMTTDYL
+253 LGIEMTTAYL

-274 EQAGSYLLASYT
+274 EQAGSYLLASHT
-286 GNLQDPEVTLSAA
+286 GNLQDPEVSLSAA
-299 CCSTD
+299 CCSTG
-304 TGMEAYT
+304 TGMEAYN

-319 HKNRQQFL
+319 HKDRQQFL
-327 LTNHGKRYY
+327 LINHGKRYY
-336 AALTPLSF
+336 AALAPLSF

-356 LLIGAVELRQLFSFS
+356 LLIGTVELRQLFSFS
-371 NHVILLLGLSIFLML
+371 NHVILLLGLNILLML

-399 LARPISCLS
+399 LARPISRLS

-415 KSRSTIPNL
+415 KNRRTIPNL

-458 MASIELGGYEIRFDT
+458 MASVELGGYEIRFDT

-484 MLGMNSEESTAMTP
+484 MLGVNSEESTVLTP

-508 TASSPHTASPS
+508 TASCPHTSSPS

-525 ISRPNGETRYLRM
+525 IVRPNGETRYLRM

-583 RESEALFSEP
+583 RESESLFSEP

-616 GHDWGDQYIRQT
+616 GHDWGDQYIRQA

-704 LDTLKKY
+704 LDILKKY

-721 SRKGALGEFD
+721 SCKGALGEFD
-731 LGSYNQEAYSVQAR
+731 LGSYNQEAYSAQAR
-745 SDLHRLIKNEMLS
+745 LDLHRLIENEMLS
-758 YHFQPIVSARSGQIV
+758 YHFQPIVSARTGQIV

-796 KEENCLHDIERI
+796 REENCLHDIERI

-979 PGPVHSDALDVIYDF
+979 PGSVHSDALDVIYDF

>member
-15 AMLSVLFIEILLLL
+15 AMLSVLFIETLLLL

-58 YLESVMLDKQNLSS
+58 YLESVMLDNQNLSS

-120 LATGLFV
+120 SATGLFV

-172 IVKSMGIS
+172 MVKSMGIS
-180 TDRTWTPALSYRG
+180 TDRAWTPALSYRG
-193 LGASGILYPSFQAA
+193 LGTSGILYPSFQAA

-228 LAGDDHPAIAYTIPL
+228 LTGDDHPAIAYTIPL

-253 LGIEMTTDYL
+253 LGIEMTTAYL

-274 EQAGSYLLASYT
+274 EQAGSYLLASHT
-286 GNLQDPEVTLSAA
+286 GNLQDPEVSLSAA
-299 CCSTD
+299 CCSTG
-304 TGMEAYT
+304 TGMEAYNP
-311 SEDTLLLT
+311 EDTLLLT

-327 LTNHGKRYY
+327 LINHGKRYY
-336 AALTPLSF
+336 AALAPLSF

-356 LLIGAVELRQLFSFS
+356 LLIGTVELRQLFSFS
-371 NHVILLLGLSIFLML
+371 NHVILLLGLNILLML

-399 LARPISCLS
+399 LARPISRLS

-415 KSRSTIPNL
+415 KNRRTIPNL

-458 MASIELGGYEIRFDT
+458 MASVELGGYEIRFDT

-484 MLGMNSEESTAMTP
+484 MLGVNSEESTVLTP
-498 VQFQERLQSF
+498 VQFQEQLQSF
-508 TASSPHTASPS
+508 TASCPHTSSPS

-525 ISRPNGETRYLRM
+525 IVRPNGETRYLRM

-616 GHDWGDQYIRQT
+616 GHDWGDQYIRQA

-658 SQDEIRKVLTKLRE
+658 SQDEIRKVLTNLRE
-672 QLHQQSIPLPDGK
+672 QLHQQSLPLPDGK

-704 LDTLKKY
+704 LDILKKY

-731 LGSYNQEAYSVQAR
+731 LGSYNQEVYSVQAR
-745 SDLHRLIKNEMLS
+745 LDLHRLIKNEMLS
-758 YHFQPIVSARSGQIV
+758 YHFQPIVSARTGQIV

-796 KEENCLHDIERI
+796 REENCLHDIERI

-856 MQKQIVVEI
+856 IQKQIVIEI

-979 PGPVHSDALDVIYDF
+979 PGSVHSDALDVIYDF

>member
-15 AMLSVLFIEILLLL
+15 AMLSVLFIETLLLL

-58 YLESVMLDKQNLSS
+58 YLESVMLDNQNLSS

-120 LATGLFV
+120 SATGLFV

-172 IVKSMGIS
+172 MVKSMGIS
-180 TDRTWTPALSYRG
+180 TDRAWTPALSYRG
-193 LGASGILYPSFQAA
+193 LGTSGILYPSFQAA

-228 LAGDDHPAIAYTIPL
+228 LTGDDHPAIAYTIPL

-253 LGIEMTTDYL
+253 LGIEMTTAYL

-274 EQAGSYLLASYT
+274 EQAGSYLLASHT
-286 GNLQDPEVTLSAA
+286 GNLQDPEVSLSAA
-299 CCSTD
+299 CCSTG
-304 TGMEAYT
+304 TGIEAYN

-327 LTNHGKRYY
+327 LINHGKRYY
-336 AALTPLSF
+336 AALAPLSF

-356 LLIGAVELRQLFSFS
+356 LLIGTVELRQLFSFS
-371 NHVILLLGLSIFLML
+371 NHVILLLGLNILLML

-399 LARPISCLS
+399 LARPISRLS

-415 KSRSTIPNL
+415 KNRRTIPNL

-458 MASIELGGYEIRFDT
+458 MASVELGGYEIRFDT

-484 MLGMNSEESTAMTP
+484 MLGVNSEESTVLTP
-498 VQFQERLQSF
+498 VQFQEQLQSF
-508 TASSPHTASPS
+508 TASCPHTSSPS

-525 ISRPNGETRYLRM
+525 IVRPNGETRYLRM

-583 RESEALFSEP
+583 RESESLFSEP

-616 GHDWGDQYIRQT
+616 GHDWGDQYIRQA

-658 SQDEIRKVLTKLRE
+658 SQDEIRKVLTNLRE
-672 QLHQQSIPLPDGK
+672 QLHQQSLPLPDGK

-704 LDTLKKY
+704 LDILKKY

-731 LGSYNQEAYSVQAR
+731 LGSYNQEVYSVQAR
-745 SDLHRLIKNEMLS
+745 LDLHRLIKNEMLS
-758 YHFQPIVSARSGQIV
+758 YHFQPIVSARTGQIV

-796 KEENCLHDIERI
+796 REENCLHDIERI

-856 MQKQIVVEI
+856 IQKQIVIEI

-979 PGPVHSDALDVIYDF
+979 PGSVHSDALDVIYDF

>member
-15 AMLSVLFIEILLLL
+15 AMLSVLFIETLLLL

-58 YLESVMLDKQNLSS
+58 YLESVMLDNQNLSS

-120 LATGLFV
+120 SATGLFV

-172 IVKSMGIS
+172 MVKSMGIS
-180 TDRTWTPALSYRG
+180 TDRAWTPALSYRG
-193 LGASGILYPSFQAA
+193 LGTSGILYPSFQAA

-228 LAGDDHPAIAYTIPL
+228 LTGDDHPAIAYTIPL

-253 LGIEMTTDYL
+253 LGIEMTTAYL

-274 EQAGSYLLASYT
+274 EQTGSYLLASHT
-286 GNLQDPEVTLSAA
+286 GNLQDPEVSLSAA
-299 CCSTD
+299 CCSTG
-304 TGMEAYT
+304 TGMEAYN

-327 LTNHGKRYY
+327 LINHGKRYY
-336 AALTPLSF
+336 AALAPLSF

-356 LLIGAVELRQLFSFS
+356 LLIGTVELRQLFSFS
-371 NHVILLLGLSIFLML
+371 NHVILLLGLNILLML

-399 LARPISCLS
+399 LARPISRLS

-415 KSRSTIPNL
+415 KNRRTIPNL

-458 MASIELGGYEIRFDT
+458 MASVELGGYEIRFDT

-484 MLGMNSEESTAMTP
+484 MLGVNSEESTVLTP

-508 TASSPHTASPS
+508 TASCPHTSSPS

-525 ISRPNGETRYLRM
+525 IVRPNGETRYLRM

-616 GHDWGDQYIRQT
+616 GHDWGDQYIRQA

-658 SQDEIRKVLTKLRE
+658 SQDEIRKVLTNLRE

-704 LDTLKKY
+704 LDILKKY

-731 LGSYNQEAYSVQAR
+731 LGSYNQEVYSVQAR

-758 YHFQPIVSARSGQIV
+758 YHFQPIVSARTGQIV

-796 KEENCLHDIERI
+796 REENCLHDIERI

-856 MQKQIVVEI
+856 IQKQIVIEI

-979 PGPVHSDALDVIYDF
+979 PGSVHSDALDVIYDF